1 MHNVFGVP
9 AAGRD
14 VRDKSLDRSDAAVN
28 IVRSCLGINSKEG
41 TSLKAA
47 EAILLK
53 EYGETMDQLEIDA
66 FKTAFI
72 VFVMGHLFPLTTEHN
87 YCSIEYWPALVDPN
101 MIDSFNSAKYIIEE
115 LCNAATMLKS
125 DIRKHISVSNMTGCS
140 LFLQVFYLDSVKL
153 GELNI
158 PDGTFPRIKDIT
170 MEKLKLMIAADI

>member
-72 VFVMGHLFPLTTEHN
+72 
-87 YCSIEYWPALVDPN
+87 
-101 MIDSFNSAKYIIEE
+101 
-115 LCNAATMLKS
+115 
-125 DIRKHISVSNMTGCS
+125 
-140 LFLQVFYLDSVKL
+140 FL
-153 GELNI
+153 
-158 PDGTFPRIKDIT
+158 
-170 MEKLKLMIAADI
+170 